1 MMASDWDGP
10 SDEADK
16 ALLRAKATSLRDEHR
31 ALDGAIQ
38 ALQENAPYDQ
48 ISIMRLKR
56 RKLCLKDEIAYWE
69 DQLTPDIIA

>member
-1 MMASDWDGP
+1 MPSDWDAP
-10 SDEADK
+10 SQDADTALIEAKIAD
-16 ALLRAKATSLRDEHR
+16 LREEHR

-38 ALQENAPYDQ
+38 ALHENAPYDQ

-56 RKLCLKDEIAYWE
+56 RKLLLKDEIAHWE

>member
-1 MMASDWDGP
+1 MSTDWDSP
-10 SDEADK
+10 SDTADK
-16 ALLRAKATSLRDEHR
+16 VIIAQKAEALREEHR

>member
-1 MMASDWDGP
+1 VASNWNSTSED
-10 SDEADK
+10 ADLAAIVAK
-16 ALLRAKATSLRDEHR
+16 IADLREEHR
-31 ALDGAIQ
+31 AMDGAIQ

-56 RKLCLKDEIAYWE
+56 RKLCLKDEIAHWE

>member
-1 MMASDWDGP
+1 MASDWDSP
-10 SDEADK
+10 SETADVETIQAKLEA
-16 ALLRAKATSLRDEHR
+16 LRAEHR

-56 RKLCLKDEIAYWE
+56 RKLGLKDEIAYWE
-69 DQLTPDIIA
+69 DQLMPDIIA

>member
-1 MMASDWDGP
+1 MTSDWNSACED
-10 SDEADK
+10 ADINR
-16 ALLRAKATSLRDEHR
+16 ATAKAADLREEHR

-48 ISIMRLKR
+48 VSIMRLKR
-56 RKLCLKDEIAYWE
+56 RKLALKDEIAYWN

>member
-1 MMASDWDGP
+1 MMASDWDSP
-10 SDEADK
+10 SDDAER
-16 ALLRAKATSLRDEHR
+16 ALVLAKANSLRDEHR

-69 DQLTPDIIA
+69 DQLTPDILA

>member
-1 MMASDWDGP
+1 VSDWD
-10 SDEADK
+10 SACEDADF
-16 ALLRAKATSLRDEHR
+16 AKAKAKAGDLREEHR

-56 RKLCLKDEIAYWE
+56 RKLALKDEIAYWE

>member
-1 MMASDWDGP
+1 MTSDWDAP

-16 ALLRAKATSLRDEHR
+16 AVILSKATALRDEHR
-31 ALDGAIQ
+31 ALDCAIQ

-48 ISIMRLKR
+48 IAIMRLKR

-69 DQLTPDIIA
+69 DQLMPDIIA